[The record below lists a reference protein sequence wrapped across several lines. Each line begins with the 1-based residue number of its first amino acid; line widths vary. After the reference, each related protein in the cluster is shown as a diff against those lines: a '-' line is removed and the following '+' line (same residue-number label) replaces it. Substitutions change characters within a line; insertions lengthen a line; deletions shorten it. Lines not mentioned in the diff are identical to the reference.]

1 VLNGTSTVENGQV
14 VEFSCPHGYNV
25 QGPSNLRCWH
35 GEWAITSIPDCTA
48 GKWNHLRCVIPVV
61 CVTNEREESVVN
73 QHNLFRKM
81 LYSNNETTCFGL

>member
-1 VLNGTSTVENGQV
+1 MNISSCSQIDIFFTTVPCHIPATENGIYKLASKDSRGQSSVLNGTSTVENGQV

-48 GKWNHLRCVIPVV
+48 GK
-61 CVTNEREESVVN
+61 
-73 QHNLFRKM
+73 
-81 LYSNNETTCFGL
+81 